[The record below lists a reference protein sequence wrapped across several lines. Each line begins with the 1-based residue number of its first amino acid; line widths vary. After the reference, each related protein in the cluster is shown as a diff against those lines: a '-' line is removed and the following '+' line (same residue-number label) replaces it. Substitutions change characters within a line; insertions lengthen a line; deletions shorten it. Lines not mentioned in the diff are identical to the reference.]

1 MNEEKNTKPQ
11 ETQVLNAMIEVL
23 IDSNNEHKKI
33 QKRQTGI
40 IVLLIILM
48 FASFVYFI
56 QILNSFDIESSIIT
70 TTSTDNNA
78 KINNSEY
85 TNAQNNINLNLSKL
99 KK

>member
-1 MNEEKNTKPQ
+1 MNEGKNIKPQ

-33 QKRQTGI
+33 QKRQTGV

-78 KINNSEY
+78 KINNSEH
-85 TNAQNNINLNLSKL
+85 TNAQNNINLNLSKP